1 MTTKLFWQD
10 SHLFEFEAS
19 VLNLTADDSGLLV
32 ELDRTAFYP
41 TGGGQPCDLGRL
53 AGFEVLD
60 VSVADDE
67 RIWHRLAAGA
77 LIETGMTVAGEVDRD
92 RRLELMQQH
101 TGQHV
106 LSQAFFQLYGA
117 ETRGFRITDRGT
129 EIDLA
134 FDNPPDDI
142 DQVIRRAEDLANRI
156 VFDDRLVRSHEV
168 SPEEASRLPLRKES
182 FIADCVRVIE
192 IEDFDWS
199 PCGGTH
205 VVRTG
210 EIGLIAVRGW
220 ERAKRMI
227 RVHFCCGL
235 RALAEFRS
243 AVGAAD
249 NASLML
255 SVGRD
260 ELIPS
265 IARLQDENK
274 QLSRRVRELA
284 LIEAKMISESLLAAA
299 VERSGIRVITTGFDV
314 RPFEEVK
321 MIAHRLV
328 EAGQVVALLGTRE
341 GESARLVFAR
351 SENVSVDLNKI
362 MKAAC
367 DRIGGRGGGKPDF
380 VMGGGPAPPDLND
393 FLAELAGLID

>member
-19 VLNLTADDSGLLV
+19 VLDVMTGDSGLLV

-60 VSVADDE
+60 VSVDDDD
-67 RIWHRLAAGA
+67 RIWHRIAAEA
-77 LIETGMTVAGEVDRD
+77 TIEKGMPVAGEIDRD

-134 FDNPPDDI
+134 FDDPPENI
-142 DQVIRRAEDLANRI
+142 DQVIRRAEDLGNRI

-168 SPEEASRLPLRKES
+168 SPEEAARLPLRKES

-210 EIGLIAVRGW
+210 EIGLIAVKSW

-243 AVGAAD
+243 AVGVAD
-249 NASLML
+249 NASLLL

-265 IARLQDENK
+265 ISRLQDENK
-274 QLSRRVRELA
+274 QLSRRVRELS
-284 LIEAKMISESLLAAA
+284 LIESGMISESLLAAA
-299 VERSGIRVITTGFDV
+299 AERNGIRLVTTGFDA

-328 EAGQVVALLGTRE
+328 EAERVIALLGTGE
-341 GESARLVFAR
+341 GESARFVFAR
-351 SENVSVDLNKI
+351 SEGISVDLNRI

-367 DRIGGRGGGKPDF
+367 ERIGGRGGGKPDF
-380 VMGGGPAPPDLND
+380 VMGGGPAPSDLD
-393 FLAELAGLID
+393 GFLAELAGLID

>member
-1 MTTKLFWQD
+1 MTIKLFWQN

-19 VLNLTADDSGLLV
+19 VLNLMADDSGVLV

-60 VSVADDE
+60 VNIADDD

-77 LIETGMTVAGEVDRD
+77 SIETGMTVAGEVDRD

-134 FDNPPDDI
+134 FDDPPDDI

-168 SPEEASRLPLRKES
+168 SPEDAARLPLRKES

-235 RALAEFRS
+235 RALGEFRS
-243 AVGAAD
+243 AVGVAD

-255 SVGRD
+255 SVGRS

-284 LIEAKMISESLLAAA
+284 LIEAKMISDGLLASAA
-299 VERSGIRVITTGFDV
+299 ERKGIRVITTGFDA

-328 EAGQVVALLGTRE
+328 EAGQVIALLGTLE

-351 SENVSVDLNKI
+351 SEDVSVDLNRI

-367 DRIGGRGGGKPDF
+367 DQIAGRGGGKPDF
-380 VMGGGPAPPDLND
+380 VMGGGQAPPDLNV